1 MPKSARIWQAISL
14 LLAVALA
21 AALIAIHQH
30 IATSHHTTGTLPTV
44 NSLSDA
50 PTLVLSPAARR
61 PHERYS
67 L

>member
-1 MPKSARIWQAISL
+1 MINPVRTWQLISL
-14 LLAVALA
+14 LLAAVLA
-21 AALIAIHQH
+21 ASLIALHQH
-30 IATSHHTTGTLPTV
+30 ATTGQRATGTLPTA

-50 PTLVLSPAARR
+50 PTLVLSPTARR

>member
-1 MPKSARIWQAISL
+1 MINPVRNWQLISL
-14 LLAVALA
+14 LLAIALA
-21 AALIAIHQH
+21 AALMALHQPVTTGQR
-30 IATSHHTTGTLPTV
+30 ATSTLTTV

-50 PTLVLSPAARR
+50 TTLVLSPTARR

>member
-1 MPKSARIWQAISL
+1 MTNPVRTWQLISL

-21 AALIAIHQH
+21 AALMALHQH
-30 IATSHHTTGTLPTV
+30 VTTGQRTTGKLPSV

-50 PTLVLSPAARR
+50 PTLVLSPTARR

>member
-1 MPKSARIWQAISL
+1 MINPVRNWQLISL
-14 LLAVALA
+14 LLAIALA
-21 AALIAIHQH
+21 AALMALHQPVTTGQR
-30 IATSHHTTGTLPTV
+30 ATSTLPTV

-50 PTLVLSPAARR
+50 TTLVLSPTARR